1 MKKTFLLSLAVLTAV
16 LNFSCKK
23 TAETK
28 DPDGKTWAL
37 IYENEGAYF
46 EYAFDLSLG
55 SGKNLIWTDPTFGH
69 IEAGK
74 TYLYNK
80 EGVHPYTIEQKED
93 YWKMVLFQDDF
104 EEIYSFKNMTTNSG
118 ILENAGGF
126 QFKLKRVAFTTE
138 YTSNL
143 FSLDQQDEHN
153 SSVGYMALT
162 NDLGLAKL
170 KALKGYS
177 TSFLATVISG
187 EGVAADYEG
196 KDVHNHF
203 VVLKHNTGLVSIAD
217 KCSTAASKG
226 AAAIILFVQGGQ
238 LYTKDMMGSLPADP
252 SIPVIFLGID
262 DFTLEHINEAYKFTP
277 GV

>member
-1 MKKTFLLSLAVLTAV
+1 MKKTFLLFLAVLAAV
-16 LNFSCKK
+16 LSFSCKK

-37 IYENEGAYF
+37 IYDNEGAYF

-55 SGKNLIWTDPTFGH
+55 SGNLVWTDPVFGR

-80 EGVHPYTIEQKED
+80 ESVHPYIIEPKED
-93 YWKMVLFQDDF
+93 YWKMVMSQDDF
-104 EEIYSFKNMTTNSG
+104 YETYSFKNMTPDSG

-126 QFKLKRVAFTTE
+126 QFKLRRVAFKTE
-138 YTSNL
+138 YTTNL
-143 FSLDQQDEHN
+143 FSLDQKDALDKC
-153 SSVGYMALT
+153 VGYMALT

-177 TSFLATVISG
+177 TEFQATIING
-187 EGVAADYEG
+187 EGIADDYEG

-203 VVLKHNTGLVSIAD
+203 VVLKHNTGSVSIAD
-217 KCSTAASKG
+217 KCSTAALKG

-238 LYTKDMMGSLPADP
+238 LYTRDMMDSLPADP
-252 SIPVIFLGID
+252 VIPVIFLGID
-262 DFTLEHINEAYKFTP
+262 DFTLENIDNADKFVP